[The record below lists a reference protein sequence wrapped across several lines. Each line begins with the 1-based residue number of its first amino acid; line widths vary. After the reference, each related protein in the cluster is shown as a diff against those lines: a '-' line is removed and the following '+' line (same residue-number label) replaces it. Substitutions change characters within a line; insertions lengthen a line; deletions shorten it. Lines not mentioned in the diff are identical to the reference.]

1 MTPNTHHPQKEQQEI
16 WVLDDD
22 VDLCQLICARLN
34 QCGWLSK
41 AIHEPSKL
49 LRSIQASEPDLL
61 IIDQLLPNRK
71 GSHVVEELKATGY
84 DFPILMLSALGAP
97 AERITGL
104 ESGADD
110 YLSKPF
116 AFREL
121 QLRIERLLQRN
132 QRAQHHARHT
142 CYMIGPA
149 TLNAVSLR
157 LECEQGSV
165 DLSRG
170 DVALLQ
176 IFCENPGI
184 TLTRQQLA
192 AGCGSLVDARQS
204 RSIDVRISRL
214 RRAFQAVCD
223 EHGAIEAVRGEGYRL
238 TLHVQPR

>member
-1 MTPNTHHPQKEQQEI
+1 MTHPSPQDI
-16 WVLDDD
+16 WLLDDD
-22 VDLCQLICARLN
+22 VDLCALICARLQ
-34 QCGWLSK
+34 QCGWINR
-41 AIHEPSKL
+41 AFHTPVDL
-49 LRSIQASEPDLL
+49 LAGLQSSEPDLL

-71 GSHVVEELKATGY
+71 GSHVVEELKARGY
-84 DFPILMLSALGAP
+84 SFPILMLSALGAP

-132 QRAQHHARHT
+132 PRPLQRISNSS
-142 CYMIGPA
+142 YVIGSA
-149 TLNAVSLR
+149 ILDGDALR
-157 LECEQGSV
+157 LASDHTSV
-165 DLSRG
+165 ELSRG

-176 IFCENPGI
+176 VFCRQPDV

-192 AGCGSLVDARQS
+192 AGCGSLIDANQS

-214 RRAFQAVCD
+214 RRAFQTVSNED
-223 EHGAIEAVRGEGYRL
+223 GAIEAMRGEGYRL
-238 TLHVQPR
+238 TLPVQAR